1 MLKKDKERLKYK
13 DGTDEMSALDK
24 RINSLI
30 NEDVQYLKE
39 YGDDYFKSG
48 TGLFGRLGRSL
59 GDSGEGRRV
68 FNEIRQVN
76 NQMGNVYSN
85 QELLNMINNKYQEEN
100 LKYKISSDILPKEK
114 RTQKAAGGLQNPEKA
129 DLDKDGEISSYE
141 EARGKAIEESIR
153 EQKQE
158 GGEAKKTV
166 TLDTVLFKNDK
177 VRKATVRSLLSS
189 SRPEEVFGYMET
201 GNIEFLRSGVEDYAN
216 QGRPDAY
223 TYIYPPGEMP
233 DDVAKA
239 RLERLNS
246 IIRSGYKINRTKKV
260 EGGPMSI
267 DDQMKMAMNMSE
279 ESTMPPEQ
287 DMQPD
292 EEMEDDYVDYVVSQ
306 SLDQDEEEF
315 LMKELEGNPQ
325 LSMIFDKV
333 METASE
339 FSGSGP
345 IEGPGTEVS
354 DSIPARLSDG
364 EFVFTAKA
372 VDVIG
377 ADNLMSLMKQ
387 AEAKAD
393 ERLPAQEG
401 GAIRE
406 EMQQQA
412 GFAQPQETTQNI
424 RVTKETVD
432 PSAMVQEE
440 SDLTGDEIRSQMML
454 DPYQRHVRS

>member
-1 MLKKDKERLKYK
+1 MLQNDKDR
-13 DGTDEMSALDK
+13 M
-24 RINSLI
+24 
-30 NEDVQYLKE
+30 
-39 YGDDYFKSG
+39 
-48 TGLFGRLGRSL
+48 
-59 GDSGEGRRV
+59 
-68 FNEIRQVN
+68 
-76 NQMGNVYSN
+76 
-85 QELLNMINNKYQEEN
+85 NMAE
-100 LKYKISSDILPKEK
+100 
-114 RTQKAAGGLQNPEKA
+114 GGLQNPKKA

-141 EARGKAIEESIR
+141 KARGEAIEESMR

-158 GGEAKKTV
+158 GG
-166 TLDTVLFKNDK
+166 
-177 VRKATVRSLLSS
+177 
-189 SRPEEVFGYMET
+189 
-201 GNIEFLRSGVEDYAN
+201 
-216 QGRPDAY
+216 
-223 TYIYPPGEMP
+223 
-233 DDVAKA
+233 
-239 RLERLNS
+239 
-246 IIRSGYKINRTKKV
+246 
-260 EGGPMSI
+260 PMSM
-267 DDQMKMAMNMSE
+267 DDQMKMAMNMADESE
-279 ESTMPPEQ
+279 ISPEQ
-287 DMQPD
+287 EMQPD

-306 SLDQDEEEF
+306 SLDQEEEQF

-412 GFAQPQETTQNI
+412 ESAQPQETTQNI

>member
-1 MLKKDKERLKYK
+1 MALPIVLGATALRAGLSLLKSQGPKVVAKKYGK
-13 DGTDEMSALDK
+13 DGLKQIEKARTKELAKIDAKAGTGDPSKMTSALRQKSAETIKTKARDK
-24 RINSLI
+24 RIDAERLEDALDII
-30 NEDVQYLKE
+30 NEIKDEVPLK
-39 YGDDYFKSG
+39 FSK
-48 TGLFGRLGRSL
+48 
-59 GDSGEGRRV
+59 
-68 FNEIRQVN
+68 
-76 NQMGNVYSN
+76 
-85 QELLNMINNKYQEEN
+85 
-100 LKYKISSDILPKEK
+100 
-114 RTQKAAGGLQNPEKA
+114 GGLLTTDSSRIGYADGKLVNSEKA
-129 DLDKDGEISSYE
+129 DLDKDGKISSYE
-141 EARGKAIEESIR
+141 EARGKAIEESMR

-158 GGEAKKTV
+158 GG
-166 TLDTVLFKNDK
+166 
-177 VRKATVRSLLSS
+177 
-189 SRPEEVFGYMET
+189 
-201 GNIEFLRSGVEDYAN
+201 
-216 QGRPDAY
+216 
-223 TYIYPPGEMP
+223 
-233 DDVAKA
+233 
-239 RLERLNS
+239 
-246 IIRSGYKINRTKKV
+246 
-260 EGGPMSI
+260 PMSM
-267 DDQMKMAMNMSE
+267 DDQMKMAMNMADESE
-279 ESTMPPEQ
+279 MSPEQ
-287 DMQPD
+287 EMQPD

-306 SLDQDEEEF
+306 SLDQEEEQF

-440 SDLTGDEIRSQMML
+440 SDLTGDDIRSQMML